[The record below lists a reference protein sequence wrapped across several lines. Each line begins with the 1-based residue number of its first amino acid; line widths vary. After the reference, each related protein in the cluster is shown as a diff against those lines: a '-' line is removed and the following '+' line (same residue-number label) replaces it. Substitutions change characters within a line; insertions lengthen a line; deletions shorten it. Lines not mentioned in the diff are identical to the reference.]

1 MRNRVPDEAT
11 CAICGRHF
19 DPSETR
25 GWCPNPSCG
34 EWQHPSF
41 PIDGGPEET
50 EPAGETEAD
59 SGASG
64 PTKTCPD
71 CGNEVR
77 VDANFCKHCAHAFDD
92 EEEPPVETPSD
103 GEGADELPCPDCG
116 FDLSDIPTDQLSICP
131 VCMYDVTPMLEEA
144 DAEAEAARDE
154 LTVCPNC
161 GEDLSAIPSELRTV
175 CPGCRIDLEE
185 AVAGDGEV
193 TEPPSAGEPAE
204 PDEPSAE
211 EPAEPDAPSAEE
223 PPEPDAQT
231 VPGDE
236 TGGRQSAPI
245 ETVDAVESGYGPR
258 LEEAGVATL
267 GDLLRA
273 DPDDLSTKT
282 GISAR
287 RIRGWV
293 EETGVEPAEPAHDP
307 TEFVDEREL
316 VLEVMGREVS
326 VVDGQTVGSEIR
338 SAMVEAGA
346 SEEDAVYV
354 HRKHVRI
361 DAADGEFFLTRL
373 GENNLEVN
381 GQPVEK
387 GHRVPIGDGDEITFS
402 DVVDVTV
409 TVQ

>member
-19 DPSETR
+19 DPTETR

-41 PIDGGPEET
+41 PLDGSRAEAESGEES
-50 EPAGETEAD
+50 EPDDAA
-59 SGASG
+59 AG

-71 CGNEVR
+71 CGNDVR
-77 VDANFCKHCAHAFDD
+77 ADANFCKHCAHAFDD
-92 EEEPPVETPSD
+92 EPPRAPPTADED
-103 GEGADELPCPDCG
+103 AADEGADELPCPDCG
-116 FDLSDIPTDQLSICP
+116 FDLSDIPRDQLSICP
-131 VCMYDVTPMLEEA
+131 VCMYDVGPMLEEA
-144 DAEAEAARDE
+144 DAETAVAREDVE
-154 LTVCPNC
+154 TCPNC
-161 GEDLSAIPSELRTV
+161 GEDLSPIPSELRTV
-175 CPGCRIDLEE
+175 CPGCRIDLED
-185 AVAGDGEV
+185 ALAGD
-193 TEPPSAGEPAE
+193 AGPAE
-204 PDEPSAE
+204 PADPSTADTADSDS
-211 EPAEPDAPSAEE
+211 PTSDSPTAAGDPSSRE
-223 PPEPDAQT
+223 T
-231 VPGDE
+231 VPVE
-236 TGGRQSAPI
+236 A
-245 ETVDAVESGYGPR
+245 VDAIESGYGPR

-267 GDLLRA
+267 GDLLGA

-287 RIRGWV
+287 RLRSWI
-293 EETGVEPAEPAHDP
+293 EDATAPAEPAPEP
-307 TEFVDEREL
+307 TEVVDETGEL

-361 DAADGEFFLTRL
+361 DAADGEFVLTRL
-373 GENNLEVN
+373 GENSLEVN
-381 GQPVEK
+381 GRPVEK
-387 GHRVPIGDGDEITFS
+387 GARVPIGDGDEINFS

-409 TVQ
+409 AVR

>member
-41 PIDGGPEET
+41 PIDATTRET
-50 EPAGETEAD
+50 EPGGEAELD
-59 SGASG
+59 ASESE

-77 VDANFCKHCAHAFDD
+77 PDANFCKHCAYAFDD
-92 EEEPPVETPSD
+92 EERPQPDSTPDEESG
-103 GEGADELPCPDCG
+103 GEDELPCPDCG
-116 FDLSDIPTDQLSICP
+116 FDLSDIPRDQLSICP
-131 VCMYDVTPMLEEA
+131 VCMYDVTPMLEGG
-144 DAEAEAARDE
+144 DAETEAAREE
-154 LTVCPNC
+154 LTTCPNC
-161 GEDLSAIPSELRTV
+161 GEDLSPIPSELRTV

-185 AVAGDGEV
+185 ALEGGA
-193 TEPPSAGEPAE
+193 EPGAPPTPDEPAE
-204 PDEPSAE
+204 PDSTTV
-211 EPAEPDAPSAEE
+211 DE
-223 PPEPDAQT
+223 PPEPESA
-231 VPGDE
+231 PASGDE
-236 TGGRQSAPI
+236 EAVPETAPI
-245 ETVDAVESGYGPR
+245 ESVGAIEPGYGPR
-258 LEEAGVATL
+258 LEEVGVETL

-273 DPDDLSTKT
+273 DPDDVSAKT

-287 RIRGWV
+287 RIEGWI
-293 EETGVEPAEPAHDP
+293 EESGAEPAEPVHEP
-307 TEFVDEREL
+307 TEFVDEKEL

-326 VVDGQTVGSEIR
+326 VVDGQTVGSEVR

-361 DAADGEFFLTRL
+361 DAAEGEFFLTRL

-387 GHRVPIGDGDEITFS
+387 GDRVPIGDGDEINFS

-409 TVQ
+409 AVQ